1 MPRGKTNNRTDL
13 NLPNVEAEGQ
23 QYGKATDQRNAQRAV
38 PMAASPGPSAPEAPI
53 SNQVQ
58 TPFQE
63 PGSLPYMHPT
73 NRPDEPV
80 TAGMDFG
87 PGIGSEALAA
97 PLPTLADNLAQYAGQ
112 SSTVD
117 QLASTA
123 RSLGL

>member
-13 NLPNVEAEGQ
+13 NLPNVQVPDQGYGKETAQHEAEG
-23 QYGKATDQRNAQRAV
+23 AV
-38 PMAASPGPSAPEAPI
+38 PMAASPSAGAAPV
-53 SNQVQ
+53 SSRVQ
-58 TPFQE
+58 TPFAA
-63 PGSLPYMHPT
+63 PGTLPYLHPT

-87 PGIGSEALAA
+87 PGAGSEALAA